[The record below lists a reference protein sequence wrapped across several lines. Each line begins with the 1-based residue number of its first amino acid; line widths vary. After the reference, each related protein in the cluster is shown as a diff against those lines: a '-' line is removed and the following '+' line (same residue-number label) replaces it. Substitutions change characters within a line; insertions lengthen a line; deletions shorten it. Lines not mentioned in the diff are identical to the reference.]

1 MKVQALL
8 CDAASA
14 RENLLFILGGGIT
27 RIWRP
32 QIPAALNVD
41 LGMLFTMHP
50 LEARERHRLA
60 VVVQSADGRRIAELA
75 AEFGMNEQMIEQLEL
90 RAGESLSFP
99 LAIPLRGVGV
109 TEYGSYSIEILV
121 DGGHVESLPFA
132 VAPPPGAVADGG
144 AEG

>member
-32 QIPAALNVD
+32 QLPAPLNVD

-60 VVVQSADGRRIAELA
+60 VVLQGADGNRIAELS
-75 AEFGMNEQMIEQLEL
+75 AEFGMDPGTLDQIEL
-90 RAGESLSFP
+90 RPGESLSFP
-99 LAIPLRGVGV
+99 LAIPLRGIGV
-109 TEYGSYSIEILV
+109 SEYGSYSIEILV
-121 DGGHVESLPFA
+121 DGGHTESLPFA
-132 VAPPPGAVADGG
+132 IAEPPTPPQ
-144 AEG
+144 ER